1 MFSESNLH
9 PFPWPRSSA
18 LCLQPRLLPLSV
30 QLTKLGP
37 PGGSDLYGG
46 TAPPRL
52 TAAQREAGK
61 AKRSGEGILL
71 MSQSSQAMGCITIET
86 LPASPPL
93 CPGVWNRPRM
103 LGAGLF
109 STKSRLLLLGV
120 PLIKPKSCTTTH
132 FSDYRMPRPNSVQKG

>member
-37 PGGSDLYGG
+37 PGAWGFPLPGASFLQSFTSFYKSDLYRGI
-46 TAPPRL
+46 APPRL

-71 MSQSSQAMGCITIET
+71 MSQSSQAMGCVTIET

-93 CPGVWNRPRM
+93 CPGVWNRPSM

-109 STKSRLLLLGV
+109 PAKPHLLLLGF
-120 PLIKPKSCTTTH
+120 P
-132 FSDYRMPRPNSVQKG
+132 